1 MSTRRNVQLIS
12 QLVVL
17 TGKGKRL
24 KTSSSSPSSCK
35 SSRSRSSAEQEAKHQ
50 QSLKWT
56 ERKEA
61 PKWLKR
67 LEPTKGGTSLPTPKE
82 ASVMALVAL
91 VGYYAWFIDP
101 PKSEEAEECR
111 E

>member
-1 MSTRRNVQLIS
+1 MMLLRRNVQLLS
-12 QLVVL
+12 QRAVLV
-17 TGKGKRL
+17 GKGKRL
-24 KTSSSSPSSCK
+24 KTSSSSSS
-35 SSRSRSSAEQEAKHQ
+35 SSKGSSRSSAEQEAKHE

-82 ASVMALVAL
+82 ASVMALVAVL
-91 VGYYAWFIDP
+91 GYYAWFIDP
-101 PKSEEAEECR
+101 PKKAEER
-111 E
+111 

>member
-1 MSTRRNVQLIS
+1 MMLLRRNVQLIS
-12 QLVVL
+12 QRAVLV
-17 TGKGKRL
+17 GKGKRL
-24 KTSSSSPSSCK
+24 KTSSSSK
-35 SSRSRSSAEQEAKHQ
+35 SSSRSSAEQEAKQQ

-82 ASVMALVAL
+82 ASVMALVAVL
-91 VGYYAWFIDP
+91 GYYAWFIDP
-101 PKSEEAEECR
+101 PKKAEER
-111 E
+111 

>member
-1 MSTRRNVQLIS
+1 MLLRRNVQLIS
-12 QLVVL
+12 QSAVLV
-17 TGKGKRL
+17 GKGKRL
-24 KTSSSSPSSCK
+24 KTSSSSK
-35 SSRSRSSAEQEAKHQ
+35 SSSRSSAEQQAKQQ

-82 ASVMALVAL
+82 ASVMALVAVL
-91 VGYYAWFIDP
+91 GYYAWFIDP
-101 PKSEEAEECR
+101 PKKAEER
-111 E
+111 

>member
-1 MSTRRNVQLIS
+1 MLLRRNVQLIS
-12 QLVVL
+12 QRAVLV
-17 TGKGKRL
+17 GKGKRL
-24 KTSSSSPSSCK
+24 KTSSSSK
-35 SSRSRSSAEQEAKHQ
+35 SSSRSSAEQQAKQQ

-82 ASVMALVAL
+82 ASVMALIAV

-101 PKSEEAEECR
+101 PKKAEER
-111 E
+111 